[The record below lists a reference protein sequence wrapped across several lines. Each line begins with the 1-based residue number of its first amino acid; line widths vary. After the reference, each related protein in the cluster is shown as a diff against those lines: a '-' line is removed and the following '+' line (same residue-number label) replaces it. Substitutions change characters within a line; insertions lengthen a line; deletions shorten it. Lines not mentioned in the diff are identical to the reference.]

1 MLVSRIK
8 AVLRACE
15 LFHSVVFN
23 SFATPR
29 TVAHHV
35 PLSMEFAR
43 QEYCSGLSFPPARDL
58 PNPGIET
65 MSPALSSRLYPWAT
79 REAQIK
85 VIWYNIYIER
95 DDLYVL
101 SHFSH
106 VQLFVSLWTVA
117 SQLFCPW
124 DPLGKNTGVDCHALL
139 QGIFPMQG

>member
-15 LFHSVVFN
+15 LIHSVVFN

-65 MSPALSSRLYPWAT
+65 MSPALSSRLYP
-79 REAQIK
+79 
-85 VIWYNIYIER
+85 
-95 DDLYVL
+95 
-101 SHFSH
+101 
-106 VQLFVSLWTVA
+106 
-117 SQLFCPW
+117 
-124 DPLGKNTGVDCHALL
+124 
-139 QGIFPMQG
+139 